1 MNVTLFFTMTKTT
14 IKKKNL
20 EQLLSPKRLIFP
32 ILFGLGVIGYLF
44 YKDFDSSALSA
55 IQFNQSTVLWLFVI
69 VALVI
74 IRHLAYMYRIRILSR
89 KELSWRQSFDVIS
102 LWEFASAISPSAV
115 GGSAV
120 AMFILNK
127 EGLKLGKSTTIAIT
141 TLFLDLLVFVVL
153 SLLCYF
159 ILGRSIFFGEDVI
172 CNKSSTFSQGFF
184 NHIDSFFFILITV
197 ISLFLVVLYYG
208 VFVNPRN
215 LNQFIRW
222 VFQLKFLSKW
232 RDEADKMTKDLK
244 FTARG
249 LRTKN
254 FGFWTQVFL
263 ASVVTWTARFLLV
276 NPVLALFQNLNVHD
290 HFVVYGRNF
299 LLWLVMLVPSTP
311 GASGVSEATLGEL
324 VCEFIPYPTLKPVV
338 LLLWRIF
345 DYFVYLVLGI
355 IILPRWIRRTLRKD

>member
-32 ILFGLGVIGYLF
+32 ILFGFGVIGYLF
-44 YKDFDSSALSA
+44 YKDFDSAVLSEIDLNGA
-55 IQFNQSTVLWLFVI
+55 TVIWFVVI
-69 VALVI
+69 LGLVV
-74 IRHLAYMYRIRILSR
+74 IRQLAYMYRIRILSG
-89 KELSWRQSFDVIS
+89 KELNWRQSFDVIS

-153 SLLCYF
+153 SLVCYF
-159 ILGRSIFFGEDVI
+159 LLGRVTFFGEDVI
-172 CNKSSTFSQGFF
+172 CNKSSTFSQGFSS
-184 NHIDSFFFILITV
+184 HIDNFFFIVITA

-215 LNQFIRW
+215 LNRFIRW
-222 VFQLKFLSKW
+222 VFQLNFLRKW
-232 RDEADKMTKDLK
+232 RGEADKMTKDLK

-254 FGFWTQVFL
+254 FGFWAQVFL

-276 NPVLALFQNLNVHD
+276 NPVLAIFQKLSIHD
-290 HFVVYGRNF
+290 HFIVYGRNF

-324 VCEFIPYPTLKPVV
+324 VCEFIPSPTLKPVI
-338 LLLWRIF
+338 LLLWRVF
-345 DYFVYLVLGI
+345 DYFVYLILGL
-355 IILPRWIRRTLRKD
+355 IILPKWIRRTFRKD